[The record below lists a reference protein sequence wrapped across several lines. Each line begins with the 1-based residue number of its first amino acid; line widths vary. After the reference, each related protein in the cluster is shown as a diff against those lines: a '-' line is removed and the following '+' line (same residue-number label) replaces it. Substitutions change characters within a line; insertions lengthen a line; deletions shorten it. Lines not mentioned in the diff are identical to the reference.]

1 MSTLKISEMFRNL
14 YHILFLFFHFMNRP
28 DLIDYD
34 RLHPEDH
41 IGNLNN
47 AFEMASNELGIPK
60 ILDAEGTY

>member
-1 MSTLKISEMFRNL
+1 MWTCSN
-14 YHILFLFFHFMNRP
+14 FFSVYIRP

-47 AFEMASNELGIPK
+47 AFDVAANELGIPK
-60 ILDAEGTY
+60 ILDAEGL